1 MKKGYTGRSMTIYGT
16 TIPFCRSIASSSFKL
31 DCLTNEAKQRLKI
44 IDWYLENSK
53 NVSLTSRRF
62 GYHRNTI
69 SNWINRYNKKGI
81 LGLNDLPKTPFLKP
95 RKKVSLNI
103 VFKVVA
109 LRKQYPNFSKYK
121 IKHILEN
128 VHSINI
134 SYSTIGRI
142 LKKKRLIDKKKSSK
156 RRKASLRPKERYR
169 KGLKIKEPGDLVQI
183 DVKFVTLI
191 GGRQV
196 YQFTAIDVL
205 TKKRVLRIYGNK
217 SSRTGKTFI
226 DECLSSFNF
235 KIKAIQ
241 TDNGS
246 EFHKE
251 FHDYLIKLNIPHYYT
266 YPRQPKQNS
275 YVERS
280 HRSDEIEFYSNGNK
294 VCNVEVIKDRIAEWE
309 HIWNN
314 IRPHEA
320 LDFLTP
326 NQYLDKYFSN
336 KKACKTV
343 IILQA

>member
-16 TIPFCRSIASSSFKL
+16 TIPFCRSIASSSFKT
-31 DCLTNEAKQRLKI
+31 DCLTNEAKYRLKI

-95 RKKVSLNI
+95 RKKVSTDI
-103 VFKVVA
+103 VFKIVE

-128 VHSINI
+128 VYSISL

-142 LKKKRLIDKKKSSK
+142 LKRKGLIDKKKSNK

-205 TKKRVLRIYGNK
+205 TKKRILRIYANK
-217 SSRTGKTFI
+217 SSRTGKVFV
-226 DECLSSFNF
+226 DECIKSFGF

-251 FHDYLIKLNIPHYYT
+251 FHEYLVKLDIIHYYT
-266 YPRQPKQNS
+266 YPRKPKQNS

-294 VCNVEVIKDRIAEWE
+294 VCDIEVLRNRVTDWE
-309 HIWNN
+309 YVWNN
-314 IRPHEA
+314 VRPHEA
-320 LDFLTP
+320 LNFLTP
-326 NQYLDKYFSN
+326 NQYIEKYFN
-336 KKACKTV
+336 NEKACKTT